1 MLDSWLTWI
10 VRSPSEHLKFVL
22 DSSVYTFEQMGIKD
36 PNRESSV
43 GESSDGRENDPLLP
57 RPGRSEIS
65 SDGGTSDAGCL
76 TFLSD
81 LVRSCWGFQRWKY
94 SSLG

>member
-1 MLDSWLTWI
+1 MLDSWLTLI

-36 PNRESSV
+36 PSRESSV

-65 SDGGTSDAGCL
+65 SDGETSDAECL
-76 TFLSD
+76 TFLSG
-81 LVRSCWGFQRWKY
+81 LVRSM
-94 SSLG
+94 LGVSAVEILFA